1 MDLLA
6 LAVALAAFVAIYVAI
21 DLLERVW
28 APPTRSS
35 SRSRWRSSSTSRSRC
50 CAASGS

>member
-21 DLLERVW
+21 DLLERV
-28 APPTRSS
+28 
-35 SRSRWRSSSTSRSRC
+35 
-50 CAASGS
+50 